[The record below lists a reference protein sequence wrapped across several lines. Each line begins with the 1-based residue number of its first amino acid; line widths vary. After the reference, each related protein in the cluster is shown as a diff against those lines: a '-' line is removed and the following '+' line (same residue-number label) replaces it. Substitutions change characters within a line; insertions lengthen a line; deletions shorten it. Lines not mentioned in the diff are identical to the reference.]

1 MFKRANKI
9 TALLVAAA
17 SIMSVVPAM
26 AATNLETKDGTIEK
40 AVAYKDGKYLYQGY
54 RTEGDDTGLYF
65 NAGDKDKKLDNAT
78 EIGSV
83 GKYSDKYVQALDG
96 SNEYIVDL
104 STGTISDNDTVS
116 DLKSTAQVKLQEK
129 LNKTSRYGKGPG
141 KITIT
146 QATGK
151 GARFGAVWYEYS
163 ATTQASATTTS
174 DTTEYGANDIS
185 YSGYVDQLGN
195 YIDCSKN
202 ANIYVYNGTKM
213 VKLDNIGDS
222 DSSDGTTV
230 TLNQINYMRTL
241 SQDDKYIYR
250 LVSAKVSGAVSVKTG
265 LPEANDTLYY
275 VQRISKAQGNT
286 EKDAYL
292 PQSTESFQIE
302 DTSIIGNED
311 VSNAFA
317 AIDPLKSGIANY
329 TGTKYYMVD
338 GSMYV
343 TFCEDGGTDKVK
355 TIKLNLKTSTKLDEY
370 KSGVKTGNKLD
381 GHVVVKDS
389 DKDQKADAWVVDAN
403 KNVWALYQGE
413 ILKSTKLGD
422 FNSVYT
428 CDRSFN
434 LIDVYDDNNLI
445 AWKKDGNAYTTVTKG
460 TQQSQADAATTVTT
474 APAVTIGWKQDGA
487 NWTLFDATGT
497 KVANKWVNVSGVWYF
512 LKADGVMATGWH
524 NDNGTWYFLKSSGA
538 MATGWYNDNGTWYF
552 LNESGAMLA
561 NTTVDGYILNASGAW
576 VK

>member
-1 MFKRANKI
+1 MFKRTNKI

-17 SIMSVVPAM
+17 SIISVIPAM
-26 AATNLETKDGTIEK
+26 AATSLETKGGTIEK

-78 EIGSV
+78 ELRN
-83 GKYSDKYVQALDG
+83 KYSTQYAQVFDG
-96 SNEYIVDL
+96 NNEYIVDL
-104 STGTISDNDTVS
+104 SNGTITDNDTVS
-116 DLKSTAQVKLQEK
+116 DLTATAKTKLMTK
-129 LNKTSRYGKGPG
+129 LSKTDRYGKTPSLNM
-141 KITIT
+141 TEV
-146 QATGK
+146 TGL
-151 GARFGAVWYEYS
+151 GSRFGEVWYAYS
-163 ATTQASATTTS
+163 AAPDGSTPSTTT
-174 DTTEYGANDIS
+174 TTTGAVS
-185 YSGYVDQLGN
+185 YSGYTNQSGT
-195 YIDCSKN
+195 YIDCSKE

-213 VKLDNIGDS
+213 VKLESIGDKNT
-222 DSSDGTTV
+222 DDNTTV
-230 TLNQINYMRTL
+230 TLNSITYMRPL

-250 LVSAKVSGAVSVKTG
+250 LVSANVSGAVSVTTH
-265 LPEANDTLYY
+265 ANDETLYY

-286 EKDAYL
+286 EKGAYL

-302 DTSIIGNED
+302 GSAMGNSD
-311 VSNAFA
+311 VSDAFD
-317 AIDPLKSGIANY
+317 AIDPAHNGISTY
-329 TGTKYYMVD
+329 SGTKYYMVD

-428 CDRSFN
+428 CDKSFN
-434 LIDVYDDNNLI
+434 TIDVYDDNNLI
-445 AWKKDGNAYTTVTKG
+445 AWNSNGNAYTTVTKG

-512 LKADGVMATGWH
+512 LKADGVMVTGWH

-538 MATGWYNDNGTWYF
+538 MATGWYNDNGTWYY
-552 LNESGAMLA
+552 LNASGAMLA
-561 NTTVDGYILNASGAW
+561 NTTVDGYVLGASGAW
-576 VK
+576 IK